1 MGAKIMIV
9 DDSAI
14 VRQQVSWALLEA
26 GFQVVEAVDGMDA
39 AEKIASNKDI
49 GLLLCDVNMPRVN
62 GLELLASLVA
72 PPSNVPPFPVLML
85 TTDGHP
91 ELIARA
97 KGLGAKGWMVKPVRP
112 EILVAT
118 VKKLTSGG

>member
-14 VRQQVSWALLEA
+14 VRQQVSWALHEA
-26 GFQVVEAVDGMDA
+26 GFEVVEAVDGQDA
-39 AEKIASNKDI
+39 AEKIASQRDL
-49 GLLLCDVNMPRVN
+49 GLLLCDVNMPRMS
-62 GLELLASLVA
+62 GLDLLASLA
-72 PPSNVPPFPVLML
+72 GRGSAPPFPVVML

-97 KGLGAKGWMVKPVRP
+97 KGLGAKGWMVKPVKP

-118 VKKLTSGG
+118 VKKLAR

>member
-26 GFQVVEAVDGMDA
+26 GFQVVEAVDGLDA

-62 GLELLASLVA
+62 GLELLASIVGPTNA
-72 PPSNVPPFPVLML
+72 PPFPVLML

-97 KGLGAKGWMVKPVRP
+97 KSLGAKGWMVKPVRP

>member
-26 GFQVVEAVDGMDA
+26 GFQVVEAVDGQDA

-49 GLLLCDVNMPRVN
+49 GLLLCDVNMPRMS
-62 GLELLASLVA
+62 GLDLLQSLA
-72 PPSNVPPFPVLML
+72 GAHNSPPFPVVML

-97 KGLGAKGWMVKPVRP
+97 RGLGAKGWMVKPVKP

-118 VKKLTSGG
+118 VKKLAR